1 MASLTTADSA
11 PIGTFESS
19 GVYAGGHLFFMRGGN
34 LMMQALSEETL
45 KLEGEPVSLGV
56 QVRRDSV
63 VGARFSVSTNG
74 RLAFLPPPS
83 TQAELTWLDR
93 RGRPLGI
100 VGEPGVYGNLD
111 LSPDGRKLAVARLM
125 PRPSIGNQTDIWVID
140 LATDT
145 ATPLTDDPGN
155 EYDPAWSPDGKH
167 IVFNSGAVGLSASLF
182 TRASDG
188 SGADVPLAKSG
199 PASFVAAWSR
209 ADVIIFNARTK
220 DKAADLMT
228 LRWPGDSTP
237 EVFVSTQ
244 HSELNGTFSP
254 DGRWVAYQSDASRRY
269 EVLVR
274 PFPDKDPVRTIS
286 RAGGMYP
293 RWRGDGEELFFVAP
307 DGTMMA
313 ADFDPAIGLAKG
325 VPRPL
330 FPTQI
335 SVGDNRPYVVDN
347 AGERF
352 LLPIKPEPK
361 LTAVMDWRALVRR

>member
-74 RLAFLPPPS
+74 RLAFLPPPR

-140 LATDT
+140 S
-145 ATPLTDDPGN
+145 GN
-155 EYDPAWSPDGKH
+155 RHSNP
-167 IVFNSGAVGLSASLF
+167 
-182 TRASDG
+182 SDG
-188 SGADVPLAKSG
+188 
-199 PASFVAAWSR
+199 
-209 ADVIIFNARTK
+209 
-220 DKAADLMT
+220 
-228 LRWPGDSTP
+228 
-237 EVFVSTQ
+237 
-244 HSELNGTFSP
+244 
-254 DGRWVAYQSDASRRY
+254 
-269 EVLVR
+269 
-274 PFPDKDPVRTIS
+274 
-286 RAGGMYP
+286 
-293 RWRGDGEELFFVAP
+293 
-307 DGTMMA
+307 
-313 ADFDPAIGLAKG
+313 
-325 VPRPL
+325 
-330 FPTQI
+330 
-335 SVGDNRPYVVDN
+335 
-347 AGERF
+347 
-352 LLPIKPEPK
+352 
-361 LTAVMDWRALVRR
+361 